1 MLQLLRTGYATGR
14 QWTAQLTWDIQVL
27 RYSALGAGVFYGF
40 YHRTINQTIH
50 AKHAE
55 QEYKHKQ
62 ELIEKARAEFAKS
75 KSPVKT
81 ESKGDSACKSR
92 HLLGAAA
99 AAHSQMR

>member
-1 MLQLLRTGYATGR
+1 MSSSSAVN
-14 QWTAQLTWDIQVL
+14 VL
-27 RYSALGAGVFYGF
+27 RYSALGAGIFYGF
-40 YHRTINQTIH
+40 YHQRKINQTIH

-81 ESKGDSACKSR
+81 ESKGDSALNQDPMDPKFDVESY
-92 HLLGAAA
+92 LTALFAKEGL
-99 AAHSQMR
+99 